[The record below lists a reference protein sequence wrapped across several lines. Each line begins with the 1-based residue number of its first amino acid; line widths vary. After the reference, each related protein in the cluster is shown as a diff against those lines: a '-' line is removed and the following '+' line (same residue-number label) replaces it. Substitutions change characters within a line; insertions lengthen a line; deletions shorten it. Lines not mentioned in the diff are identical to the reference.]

1 MNKAAQLT
9 KMDIKRYLKHYKA
22 FEDKGHNDTHI
33 NNVRAQALALA
44 RRVKY
49 PEEHLVDAA
58 ALLHDVTTDTDR
70 ATHATEGAKHVLTDK
85 ILRKRFTAEEL
96 YEISEAIRTHRA
108 SSTERP
114 TSTLGKILRD
124 ADRLDSH
131 IGRSYDYGKIHKAAL
146 SDDDQV
152 LEAGSHMLRKYGPDG
167 YGRNAL
173 EFPETET
180 LIDQNMAPYF
190 KAYKDK
196 DLPKLRELIAAR

>member
-1 MNKAAQLT
+1 MLLKVQNMYLLT
-9 KMDIKRYLKHYKA
+9 RYCVS
-22 FEDKGHNDTHI
+22 G
-33 NNVRAQALALA
+33 
-44 RRVKY
+44 
-49 PEEHLVDAA
+49 
-58 ALLHDVTTDTDR
+58 
-70 ATHATEGAKHVLTDK
+70 
-85 ILRKRFTAEEL
+85 
-96 YEISEAIRTHRA
+96 
-108 SSTERP
+108 
-114 TSTLGKILRD
+114 
-124 ADRLDSH
+124 
-131 IGRSYDYGKIHKAAL
+131 L